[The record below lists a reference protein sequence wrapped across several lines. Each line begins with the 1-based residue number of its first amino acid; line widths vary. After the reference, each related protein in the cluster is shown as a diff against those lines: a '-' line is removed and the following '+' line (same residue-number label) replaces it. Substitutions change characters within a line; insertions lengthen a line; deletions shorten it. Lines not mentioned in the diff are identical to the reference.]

1 MGAPYSASHAVRERD
16 QLVAL
21 HHALIEVE
29 RAPSLEARLRVLVHA
44 IRGIGFGRVIIG
56 VRDSEMNTT
65 HVVSTGLSPDEERSL
80 LTDATPGHVWRRR
93 LEELGRFQISQSYYL
108 DSRDAW
114 IAWEFN
120 DALPSHVSPKPDGWA
135 PRDALFVPLRGSNHR
150 IVATLLLDD
159 PVDGERPTISRVQ
172 TVELFGQQ
180 VAAIIERARLQ
191 EGQDAERRQSEALA
205 DVSRAVSE
213 SLDLDEVMR
222 LILAHSRALMR
233 ADGATIST
241 LCDGELEI
249 LATNGAGDRIL
260 GARVP
265 LEGSL
270 SGRAMQQ
277 ATFMICNDASTATG
291 VFHGTRITAG
301 VERVVCVPLLTAR
314 GPVGVLSVFNRD
326 RDFTEDDA
334 RVLFRLADSVAVA
347 LVNARLF
354 DELQVATRAQQALAE
369 RYRRVLETSSEA
381 IVITDLNRRVAFT
394 NPAAEALFAQPG
406 GTIGT
411 PVDQLVPPELRDW
424 VAEREA
430 RALAGEGQR
439 YEAVL
444 LRGDGARRIV
454 SVSTAPLRE
463 DALVTGVVAS
473 LRDVT
478 DERLAREAAEK
489 SESRYSRLV
498 ESAADAIITLDPEGR
513 LTAVNRSLEE
523 ALGMPRARVIG
534 MGFAEL
540 VDARDHD
547 KAEALFRQTMSGK
560 STRGELRWLGQSS
573 EPRYGSATTAPIL
586 EDGKVVGALIIVRD
600 TTEERRLTEQLMRQ
614 EKLAAVGQL
623 VSGVAHELNN
633 PLASVLAF
641 TQLLL
646 TGDSPLAPDQGQALE
661 TIQQEAKRA
670 ARIVGNLLTFARQ
683 HQPERTITDLN
694 RVVTDTLELRLYGL
708 RLQEV
713 DVEVELDQDLPLTW
727 ADPFQLQQ
735 VVLNLLVNA
744 EQALATWTG
753 PKRLFLR
760 TSRRK
765 KLLFIEVT
773 DTGPG
778 IPTENRSRIF
788 NPFFTTKP
796 VGEGTGLGLSI
807 SDGIIREHNGA
818 IRVSSQPGKGAR
830 FVIELPHVPC

>member
-1 MGAPYSASHAVRERD
+1 MSGTRTPLSVSYSASHAVRERD

-29 RAPSLEARLRVLVHA
+29 RASTLEARLRVLVHA
-44 IRGIGFGRVIIG
+44 IRGIGFGRVIIS
-56 VRDSEMNTT
+56 VRDDDMNTT
-65 HVVSTGLSPDEERSL
+65 HVVSTGLSLDEERVL
-80 LTDATPGHVWRRR
+80 RTEATPGHVWRRR

-120 DALPSHVSPKPDGWA
+120 DALPSHATPRPDGWA
-135 PRDALFVPLRGSNHR
+135 SRDSLFVPLRGSNHR

-159 PVDGERPTISRVQ
+159 PVDGERPSISRVQ

-191 EGQDAERRQSEALA
+191 DGQDAERRQSEALA
-205 DVSRAVSE
+205 EVTRAVSE

-222 LILAHSRALMR
+222 LILAHARALMR

-241 LCDGELEI
+241 LCEGELEVV
-249 LATNGAGDRIL
+249 ATNGDGDRIL
-260 GARVP
+260 GARLPV
-265 LEGSL
+265 EGSL
-270 SGRAMQQ
+270 SGRAMRE
-277 ATFMICNDASTATG
+277 ATFMICNDAPSANG
-291 VFHGTRITAG
+291 VFHQTRITAA

-334 RVLFRLADSVAVA
+334 RVLFRLADSVAVT

-369 RYRRVLETSSEA
+369 RYR
-381 IVITDLNRRVAFT
+381 N
-394 NPAAEALFAQPG
+394 
-406 GTIGT
+406 
-411 PVDQLVPPELRDW
+411 
-424 VAEREA
+424 
-430 RALAGEGQR
+430 
-439 YEAVL
+439 
-444 LRGDGARRIV
+444 
-454 SVSTAPLRE
+454 
-463 DALVTGVVAS
+463 
-473 LRDVT
+473 
-478 DERLAREAAEK
+478 
-489 SESRYSRLV
+489 LV
-498 ESAADAIITLDPEGR
+498 ESAADAIFTLDPQGR
-513 LTAVNRSLEE
+513 LSSVNRSLEE
-523 ALGMPRARVIG
+523 GLEIPRARLLG

-540 VDARDHD
+540 VDARDHA
-547 KAEALFRQTMSGK
+547 KAESLFRQTMSGK
-560 STRGELRWLGQSS
+560 NTRGELRWLGQSS
-573 EPRYGSATTAPIL
+573 EPRYGAATTAPII
-586 EDGKVVGALIIVRD
+586 EDGQVTGALIIVRD
-600 TTEERRLTEQLMRQ
+600 TTEERRLTEQLMQQ

-646 TGDSPLAPDQGQALE
+646 AGDSPLAPDQGQALE

-708 RLQEV
+708 RLQQVE
-713 DVEVELDQDLPLTW
+713 VEVELDQELPLTW

-744 EQALATWTG
+744 EQALASWNG

-765 KLLFIEVT
+765 KLLFIEVS

-818 IRVSSQPGKGAR
+818 IRVSSQPGQGAR